1 MKESDIKNNEDVRLL
16 VDSFYEKVLKDEVI
30 AYLFTEVAHLNVAE
44 HMPVMYSFWSSIL
57 LGENSYKGNPMDKH
71 FALNEKE
78 VLKKEHFDRWIK
90 LWVETVDE
98 LFTGDVAEE
107 AKNRAKQIAQLM
119 LFKMQQQ

>member
-1 MKESDIKNNEDVRLL
+1 MKESDIKNKEDVKLL

-30 AYLFTEVAHLNVAE
+30 GYLFTEVARLNVAE

-78 VLKKEHFDRWIK
+78 KLKKEHFERWLK
-90 LWVETVDE
+90 LWHETINE
-98 LFTGDVAEE
+98 LFTGDVANE
-107 AKNRAKQIAQLM
+107 AKNRANQIGQLM
-119 LFKMQQQ
+119 LFKMQK